1 MSPNFELL
9 TVPTTLADYKL
20 DGLSAALKSTR
31 RLYSNLVKEETLDS
45 MPQHRLGSRP
55 TGQTE
60 DSTELWFSLPSL
72 RHQQQEQSAY
82 LATSNRLSMHSN
94 NPTSTSS
101 RTHMAIPAISTVP
114 DLNKPLPSVSTEAE
128 KKNRKTTTLRSFLR
142 GHHTSHLD
150 PSHLQPVPY
159 THHQRHSSADSGLT
173 LDTHGLRLQPFSRSM
188 PNSPAY
194 DQAQSS
200 RPTPPR
206 LQSTAS
212 DYTETSHY
220 QAYSVPPDYSRTTVT
235 LDTQVPDNFDVPPT
249 RVRSFP
255 EGTTLSPTARQNAS
269 GRPRPHTWLSP
280 TEPFTDPS
288 QFHLFVEATTG
299 LPDDADPWSPNGPN
313 RLQGS
318 IFARRTTNDNLSAQ
332 AQYIPAPIPD
342 HAHQTASWQSFEP
355 PLTSSRSVSAPV
367 SSLAYP
373 DIHDQLHMTPH
384 MHAINAEL
392 EMLGL
397 DSDDLPDEE
406 LPDYAQS
413 QAEMNALKR
422 QEAAARARELE
433 SRWRVARRARGRAG

>member
-1 MSPNFELL
+1 MSPSFELL
-9 TVPTTLADYKL
+9 TVSTTLADYKL
-20 DGLSAALKSTR
+20 AGLSAALKSTR
-31 RLYSNLVKEETLDS
+31 RFCNNLTTDDHLDP
-45 MPQHRLGSRP
+45 MPQQRPASRLSS
-55 TGQTE
+55 QDE
-60 DSTELWFSLPSL
+60 DNTELWFSLPTH

-82 LATSNRLSMHSN
+82 QATSNRLSMRPN
-94 NPTSTSS
+94 NSASS
-101 RTHMAIPAISTVP
+101 RTHTTIPAISAAP
-114 DLNKPLPSVSTEAE
+114 DLNKPLPPVCTEAE
-128 KKNRKTTTLRSFLR
+128 KKNRKSTLLRSFLR
-142 GHHTSHLD
+142 GHDTSHLD

-159 THHQRHSSADSGLT
+159 THHQRHSSADSGLA
-173 LDTHGLRLQPFSRSM
+173 LDTQGLRLHPFSRSM

-206 LQSTAS
+206 LQSAAS
-212 DYTETSHY
+212 DYTETSYY
-220 QAYSVPPDYSRTTVT
+220 QPYSVPPDYSRTTVSR
-235 LDTQVPDNFDVPPT
+235 DAQVSDNIDVAPT

-255 EGTTLSPTARQNAS
+255 EGATLSPTARQNVS

-280 TEPFTDPS
+280 TEPFSDPS

-318 IFARRTTNDNLSAQ
+318 LFARRTITDNTTAPVQ
-332 AQYIPAPIPD
+332 FIPAPIPD
-342 HAHQTASWQSFEP
+342 RAHQTASWQSFEP

-373 DIHDQLHMTPH
+373 DIHDDVHLTPH

-397 DSDDLPDEE
+397 DSEDLPDEE

-413 QAEMNALKR
+413 QAEMNARKR
-422 QEAAARARELE
+422 QEASARARELE
-433 SRWRVARRARGRAG
+433 ARWRGARRARGRAG